1 MTRKGMLLCLLAL
14 LLLTGC
20 LFASCG
26 MDVREEST
34 IGSSEAFPPAETSEP
49 SSEEGSSE
57 EQSSDPST
65 EPDAPEETIYYLPTE
80 GVLRH
85 LSTDTDA
92 RDTRY
97 TFTYGEDSVEIVWQ
111 DGYDDI
117 ELRYEYRVDEDGRV
131 TAMVLTVTTDVD
143 VYTETHGYTYDGEGR
158 MTGCTT
164 HRSDGGVEDSTEY
177 LYDEAGR
184 LLRWKTEAV
193 YANGFTAFES
203 IDYLRSFDESGLLTR
218 MEEQASDGS
227 SVVHLYEDGRE
238 VLRNAYEWNGS
249 PAGVTAF
256 SYDESGRLA
265 QERYRRGDYLYAD
278 TYFYNGDRLTEVLRD
293 EGKGSRTSRIYTYDR
308 RGRVTDAGWHD
319 DFYSLFYGENGTLC
333 RVESFRITEEE
344 ERQSAATYEIT
355 AWGEEAATERQLALY
370 RIAMAMF
377 LRDVRAGVEQ
387 FYTVAY
393 PEP

>member
-1 MTRKGMLLCLLAL
+1 MTRKGMFLCLLAL

-26 MDVREEST
+26 KDARDEESV
-34 IGSSEAFPPAETSEP
+34 SERSEGFPPTETSET
-49 SSEEGSSE
+49 SYEEGSSE
-57 EQSSDPST
+57 ETST
-65 EPDAPEETIYYLPTE
+65 EPNEPEETVYYLPTE

-97 TFTYGEDSVEIVWQ
+97 AFTYGEDSVEIVWQ
-111 DGYDDI
+111 DSYDDI

-131 TAMVLTVTTDVD
+131 TAMVLTVTTDID

-158 MTGCTT
+158 MIGCTT

-227 SVVHLYEDGRE
+227 SVEHLYEDGRE
-238 VLRNAYEWNGS
+238 VLRNAYEWDGS

-256 SYDESGRLA
+256 SYDENGRLA

-278 TYFYNGDRLTEVLRD
+278 TYFYDDDRLTEVLRD
-293 EGKGSRTSRIYTYDR
+293 EGKGSRTSRLYAYDR
-308 RGRVTDAGWHD
+308 RGRVTAARRQN
-319 DFYSLFYGENGTLC
+319 DFHSLFYGENGTLC
-333 RVESFRITEEE
+333 RVESFRITEKE
-344 ERQSAATYEIT
+344 ERQPTEVREIT
-355 AWGEEAATERQLALY
+355 AWGTEAVTERQLAFY

-377 LRDVRAGVEQ
+377 FRDVSAGTEQ
-387 FYTVAY
+387 FYTIAY